1 MTSEIIFSVSIDS
14 EKISLFKAA
23 LEKFSPDF
31 DATITQVSLE
41 HLELEDEDE
50 EHTSDNKALICSYLS
65 ELFAEFGMSANLCGY
80 EYLKEAICLVLK
92 NPRYLH
98 GNVTSTLY
106 PEIAIMFETKPA
118 NVERSMRHAIGTV
131 FERGNYE
138 LLLQVFKNT
147 ISESTG
153 KPTNS
158 GFMAR
163 ISELVKKDVLSSK
176 SESDNSDE

>member
-1 MTSEIIFSVSIDS
+1 MKRST
-14 EKISLFKAA
+14 
-23 LEKFSPDF
+23 
-31 DATITQVSLE
+31 
-41 HLELEDEDE
+41 
-50 EHTSDNKALICSYLS
+50 
-65 ELFAEFGMSANLCGY
+65 
-80 EYLKEAICLVLK
+80 
-92 NPRYLH
+92 YLH

-106 PEIAIMFETKPA
+106 PEIAIMYDTKAA

-138 LLLQVFKNT
+138 LLLQIFKNT

-163 ISELVKKDVLSSK
+163 ISELVKKDVLNGK
-176 SESDNSDE
+176 SESDKSDK